1 MTDEKEI
8 RIPCSFTCLPS
19 IMTEAKENAW
29 SERKSLSMVIEKMLK
44 DWNQK
49 KAKEKKLTA

>member
-1 MTDEKEI
+1 M
-8 RIPCSFTCLPS
+8 S
-19 IMTEAKENAW
+19 EAKENAW

-49 KAKEKKLTA
+49 KAKEKKIA